1 MIHVKGKCLH
11 IHVSVG
17 HLYHLEFFISIR
29 TVALNP
35 DEQVTL
41 ELGHWCVFPKEDS
54 SSQELGYSS
63 FTLQL
68 FSFIFNALSVL

>member
-1 MIHVKGKCLH
+1 MIHVKGKRLH

-17 HLYHLEFFISIR
+17 HLDRWEFFISIR
-29 TVALNP
+29 PVALNT

-41 ELGHWCVFPKEDS
+41 ELVHWCVCPKEDS
-54 SSQELGYSS
+54 SGQELGCSS

-68 FSFIFNALSVL
+68 FSFIFNALSLL